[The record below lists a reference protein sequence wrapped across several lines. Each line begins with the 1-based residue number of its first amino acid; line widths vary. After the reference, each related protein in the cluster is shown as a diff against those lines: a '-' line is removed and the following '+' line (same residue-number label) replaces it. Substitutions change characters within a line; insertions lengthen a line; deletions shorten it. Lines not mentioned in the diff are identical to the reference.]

1 MNPDEM
7 LFRARLL
14 QQGGRP
20 ADAAL
25 LLRQAIACAP
35 DHSASHHHLG
45 LIFLPVAE
53 RALVERLFRRAVL
66 SSPEAAEP
74 RGNLALLHSEQGNHE
89 AAESSALFAILLN
102 PAYDN
107 GHNNY
112 ARTFKDRARPESA
125 EASYRRVAALRPA
138 ASMGWVNL
146 GDVLKELGRTEEALA
161 CTKRAVA
168 ADPAS
173 AAGWNNRGHLFQGQG
188 RLDAAETA
196 LRRALRLQ
204 PGYAAAHLN
213 LGMTLLQDGRF
224 EEGWREYEW
233 WRATAPRLTG
243 WQPPPEK
250 RWSGQDLA
258 GKTLLLVG
266 EQGLGDVLQFSR
278 YSSVLARMGA
288 RVMLQVHPPLVRLL
302 ASIPGVALAL
312 PLGEVPPA
320 FDYHLPLMSAPA
332 ALGTRFETT
341 PYLSADPALAD
352 RWRERLSGLSGLKVG
367 LVWGGN
373 PREGDPA
380 ARLVDR
386 RRSIA
391 LREFSPLLAMPGI
404 SFVSLQKGL
413 PTAQLAGLAP
423 ELRPYD
429 AMGEI
434 GDFADTAALAVNL
447 DLVISVDTSVAH
459 LAGAL
464 GKPVWILS
472 RFDGCWRWLQD
483 REDSPWYPTAR
494 LFRQRAPGDWAEVI
508 GRVREALAAQL
519 S

>member
-1 MNPDEM
+1 
-7 LFRARLL
+7 
-14 QQGGRP
+14 
-20 ADAAL
+20 
-25 LLRQAIACAP
+25 
-35 DHSASHHHLG
+35 
-45 LIFLPVAE
+45 VAE

-66 SSPEAAEP
+66 SAPEDAEP
-74 RGNLALLHSEQGNHE
+74 RGNLALLHSQQGNHQ
-89 AAESSALFAILLN
+89 AAENSALLAILLN

-112 ARTFKDRARPESA
+112 ARSFKDRARPEGA

-161 CTKRAVA
+161 CTERAVI
-168 ADPAS
+168 ADPTS

-188 RLDAAETA
+188 RLTLAEAA

-213 LGMTLLQDGRF
+213 LGMTLLQAGRF
-224 EEGWREYEW
+224 EEGWRHYEW
-233 WRATAPRLTG
+233 WRATAPLLAG
-243 WQPPPEK
+243 WRPPPEK
-250 RWSGQDLA
+250 RWSGQDLK
-258 GKTLLLVG
+258 GKTLLLSG

-278 YSSVLARMGA
+278 YASVFADLGA
-288 RVMLQVHPPLVRLL
+288 RVLLQVHPPLVRLL
-302 ASIPGVALAL
+302 ASLPGAALTL
-312 PLGEVPPA
+312 PMGEAPPE
-320 FDYHLPLMSAPA
+320 FDYHLPMMSAPA
-332 ALGTRFETT
+332 ALGTRLETIPAKI
-341 PYLSADPALAD
+341 PYLTADPELAE
-352 RWRERLSGLSGLKVG
+352 RWRGRLSGLSGLKVG

-373 PREGDPA
+373 PRDQDPA

-386 RRSIA
+386 RRSMA
-391 LREFSPLLAMPGI
+391 LSEFSPLLAISGI
-404 SFVSLQKGL
+404 SFVSLQKGVPAAQVASL
-413 PTAQLAGLAP
+413 PLD
-423 ELRPYD
+423 LRPFD
-429 AMGEI
+429 AMEEVE
-434 GDFADTAALAVNL
+434 DFADTAALIANL

-483 REDSPWYPTAR
+483 RDDSPWYPTAR
-494 LFRQRAPGDWAEVI
+494 LFRQRSPGDWAEVVA
-508 GRVREALAAQL
+508 RVREALAIQA